1 MKKQLFILSA
11 ILVMLV
17 VSRFAVRIVDAT
29 VQIDGAFGVLLLF
42 LPLLNAGLVLL
53 SRLLYRKLFKDAGGK
68 QTQKPAESGE
78 KEDAP

>member
-17 VSRFAVRIVDAT
+17 VSRFAVRIVDAS

-42 LPLLNAGLVLL
+42 LLLLNAGLVLL
-53 SRLLYRKLFKDAGGK
+53 SRLLYRKLFKDADGK

>member
-29 VQIDGAFGVLLLF
+29 VQIDGAFGVLLMVILVVYALVF
-42 LPLLNAGLVLL
+42 LKLSNYDKAGD
-53 SRLLYRKLFKDAGGK
+53 F
-68 QTQKPAESGE
+68 
-78 KEDAP
+78 